1 MHITSVEPVIV
12 RHPVGLPEERTT
24 RDWVNVLVH
33 TSEGLTGIGRGGNA
47 QLISR
52 ELAPVLVGQ
61 DPRRIAL
68 LWERMYET
76 AWRFHGPGRSAMSS
90 IGALDV
96 ALWDLYGKSCGQ
108 PVWRLLGG
116 YRDTVPAYADGIG
129 YLDQSPEE
137 VAAEVKEHA
146 DLGFDAIKLH
156 FNRGEP
162 QEVLDK
168 VRCSREVLGPDKKL
182 MIDVSRAWDGKVA
195 VETVRRL
202 EPYKLYWI
210 EEPVRHDDEPFY
222 MRMVAEATSAIV
234 AGAEGEGTLYGIRR
248 LISEGA
254 LQLVQTDILIG
265 GGYTGLMRIA
275 ALAEAYHLPVAPH
288 GAQYPDINCHLVAAV
303 PNGLTVAAC
312 PSCEPFQIW
321 SEMYDPP
328 FQVVDGHIS
337 MTERPGL
344 GLALDWDFINR
355 YRV

>member
-1 MHITSVEPVIV
+1 
-12 RHPVGLPEERTT
+12 
-24 RDWVNVLVH
+24 
-33 TSEGLTGIGRGGNA
+33 
-47 QLISR
+47 
-52 ELAPVLVGQ
+52 
-61 DPRRIAL
+61 
-68 LWERMYET
+68 
-76 AWRFHGPGRSAMSS
+76 MSS

-96 ALWDLYGKSCGQ
+96 APWDLYGKSCGQ

-116 YRDTVPAYADGIG
+116 YRDTVPSYADGIG
-129 YLDQSPEE
+129 YLDQSP
-137 VAAEVKEHA
+137 AEVKEHA
-146 DLGFDAIKLH
+146 DLGFGAIKLH

-168 VRCSREVLGPDKKL
+168 VGCSREVLGPDKKL
-182 MIDVSRAWDGKVA
+182 MIDVFRAWDGKVA
-195 VETVRRL
+195 IETVRRL

-210 EEPVRHDDEPFY
+210 EEPVRHDDELFY

-254 LQLVQTDILIG
+254 LQLLQTDILIG

-275 ALAEAYHLPVAPH
+275 ALAEAYHLPVSPH

-303 PNGLTVAAC
+303 PNGLTVPAC
-312 PSCEPFQIW
+312 PSCEFFQIW
-321 SEMYDPP
+321 SKMYDPP
-328 FQVVDGHIS
+328 FQVVDAHIS

-355 YRV
+355 YRVQTHN